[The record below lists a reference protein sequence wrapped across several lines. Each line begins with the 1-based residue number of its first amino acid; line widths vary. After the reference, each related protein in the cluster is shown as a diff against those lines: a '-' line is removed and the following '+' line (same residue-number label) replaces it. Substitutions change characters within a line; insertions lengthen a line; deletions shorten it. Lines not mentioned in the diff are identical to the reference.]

1 MIMKYR
7 IGESRRM
14 FSVLANDSYKNPEK
28 IINLLSAEFKI
39 VAEQYLNLDGDIKVR
54 YKISDNGLLFFV
66 EMPAKSVRN
75 IFCL

>member
-1 MIMKYR
+1 MKYR

-39 VAEQYLNLDGDIKVR
+39 VAEQYLTLDGDIKVR

>member
-1 MIMKYR
+1 MKYR

-28 IINLLSAEFKI
+28 IINLLSEEFKI

>member
-1 MIMKYR
+1 MKYR
-7 IGESRRM
+7 IGESKRM

-39 VAEQYLNLDGDIKVR
+39 VAEQYLTLDGDIKVR

>member
-1 MIMKYR
+1 
-7 IGESRRM
+7 M

>member
-1 MIMKYR
+1 
-7 IGESRRM
+7 M

-28 IINLLSAEFKI
+28 IINLLSEEFKI

>member
-1 MIMKYR
+1 MKYR